1 MDTVRELQQ
10 LLGAQYRLVVI
21 VTHEEDRATR
31 HIVSAC
37 ETLRNAKVNPMC
49 ISWDIADG
57 FRVEWPY
64 DSSNFQIRQV
74 LDPLGALEEIEKL
87 AVNGYVILRDFHEWW
102 NVPHVKRKLRN
113 LAQGRT
119 KTGRMRGHK
128 TIVITCPT
136 GDIPE
141 ELQDEAVVLDF
152 PLPRE
157 EELGAV
163 LDIVGQAPSV
173 KIDLNELQR
182 QKFLRAALGLTEA
195 QARRVFT
202 KAATRTGKIDD
213 SDIKL
218 ITEEKRQVIRQSE
231 ALEFFPVS
239 ETLEDVGGLKAL
251 KEWLKIRETAFSE
264 ETKKFIKDP
273 LKGLVLVGIPGTGK
287 SLAAKTIGSIWRLP
301 VLRLDVGAL
310 FGNLMGQSE
319 ANVRHSLRL
328 AETIAPCILWID
340 EMEKAFA
347 HGDIDGGT
355 SKRVFGSIL
364 TWMSEKTAPIFVV
377 GTANDIGAM
386 PPELLRKGRFD
397 EVFFLDLPSS
407 EERKAIFEL
416 HLKKREKPLKE
427 FDVQALEKASAGYVG
442 AEIEQSIID
451 ACWRAHAD
459 RKRPV
464 KTDDIL
470 WALRRQVPLAKSHKE
485 AVAVLKG
492 YLEEGRWVSAS
503 YKSSKEALSAA
514 PTADDVEDIL
524 VVGE

>member
-37 ETLRNAKVNPMC
+37 ETLRNQNVNPMC

-74 LDPLGALEEIEKL
+74 LDPLLALEEIEKL
-87 AVNGYVILRDFHEWW
+87 TVNGYVILRDFHEWW

-113 LAQGRT
+113 LAQGRG
-119 KTGRMRGHK
+119 KTGRMKGHK

-157 EELGAV
+157 EELSAV

-218 ITEEKRQVIRQSE
+218 ITEEKRQVIRQ
-231 ALEFFPVS
+231 
-239 ETLEDVGGLKAL
+239 
-251 KEWLKIRETAFSE
+251 
-264 ETKKFIKDP
+264 
-273 LKGLVLVGIPGTGK
+273 
-287 SLAAKTIGSIWRLP
+287 
-301 VLRLDVGAL
+301 
-310 FGNLMGQSE
+310 
-319 ANVRHSLRL
+319 
-328 AETIAPCILWID
+328 
-340 EMEKAFA
+340 
-347 HGDIDGGT
+347 
-355 SKRVFGSIL
+355 
-364 TWMSEKTAPIFVV
+364 
-377 GTANDIGAM
+377 
-386 PPELLRKGRFD
+386 
-397 EVFFLDLPSS
+397 
-407 EERKAIFEL
+407 
-416 HLKKREKPLKE
+416 
-427 FDVQALEKASAGYVG
+427 
-442 AEIEQSIID
+442 
-451 ACWRAHAD
+451 
-459 RKRPV
+459 
-464 KTDDIL
+464 
-470 WALRRQVPLAKSHKE
+470 
-485 AVAVLKG
+485 
-492 YLEEGRWVSAS
+492 
-503 YKSSKEALSAA
+503 
-514 PTADDVEDIL
+514 
-524 VVGE
+524 